1 MALTIS
7 HLMMT
12 PHGEASHSIIM
23 QHSVQKPPFGS
34 TATRL
39 IPKETAQSPV
49 QPNGKLTALK
59 MEKERKFQEL
69 TEQIHRDTQVCG
81 AWLCHSAVS
90 SKPLPASRFPLAAK
104 AVNLSQSFKL

>member
-7 HLMMT
+7 NMMMA
-12 PHGEASHSIIM
+12 PHGEASHSNLM
-23 QHSVQKPPFGS
+23 QQSVQKPPFGS

-49 QPNGKLTALK
+49 QPNEKLTALK

-81 AWLCHSAVS
+81 AWPCHSAVS
-90 SKPLPASRFPLAAK
+90 RKPLTA
-104 AVNLSQSFKL
+104 